1 MFAVLPVGNAAR
13 AEGMTI
19 APVDGQ
25 SMEIAS
31 NRHVQP
37 YGEIKTVT
45 STLDT
50 DGFQLVARTDV
61 AELWLSEAYHTIR
74 IVDLRTGYVWGAIPL
89 EGARNL
95 NASWRSYAGSI
106 VSIEVYD
113 SRNVERRYG
122 LLGNAKVEYSLLE
135 DGFAFSADFEQLG
148 ISLAGSVRL
157 VGNSITFELEEGSLV
172 ERGSHRLKSLAFVP
186 FLGSVFGD
194 EIEGWFLLPDGPG
207 TLMRFRPPGSYVAG
221 YDNRVYGTDLAVDE
235 LSEPQSLGTSR
246 PNDYVISP
254 NQVLVPVYGIVHGI
268 RQNGLLCVI
277 EEGAHYASIVATP
290 AGLNNM
296 RYNSI
301 MTRFEYRQS
310 YSRTATRSGAGA
322 LVPQEHMNIFT
333 PKQSLYLLSGAQA
346 DYDQMAVFYRDLLI
360 ADGTLGSSLDHIHL
374 QICIL
379 GADVRPVALWKQW
392 RTFTTIS
399 EAKSIVESLRAGGVD
414 DLLVVLRNYTEG
426 NVAGRSLNSRLG
438 SLEELEDMRQEVEGL
453 SERIRGL
460 QEGIQGPPGGTDGLP
475 GGTDG
480 LTGGTGGLPGGI
492 DGLPGGIDGL
502 PGGIDGLPGGIDG
515 LQWDLSAGGR
525 LLLYLD
531 PVRANEDQINLRLQ
545 AAHAMNKSPIRI
557 QRDNRTALYQD
568 TYFFRPD
575 VVDRAT
581 LQHVLIFSGHGTA
594 VDQLGSRLFGD
605 CSTGKES
612 TRADNMQRFLSL
624 LHELS
629 VRQGRC
635 DAQQG
640 EADEQVV
647 LREQP
652 GGHGEQRG
660 GRESGKHPGYGLALY
675 TPNQIAW
682 PYADTFLDFPL
693 VGGQY
698 LFETDTVPFLPIVLK
713 GSMALFS
720 PFLNTGYF
728 GRDRLLRM
736 VEYGVCPSFVVTW
749 APSSA
754 LARTASED
762 FYSTCFSD
770 WRDYILEA
778 YRYVKAALETVAGLR
793 IVAHTAED
801 FGRVRVTYEDGTNI
815 LVNYTDGV
823 WETENGT
830 VLPHD
835 YLVAKRGMIR

>member
-1 MFAVLPVGNAAR
+1 MAFTSVFGVRLSVFGVFLSLLGLLLPILAVFACGNAAK
-13 AEGMTI
+13 AEGMTVASI
-19 APVDGQ
+19 DRQ
-25 SMEIAS
+25 TMKIAS

-37 YGEIKTVT
+37 YGDIKTVT

-148 ISLAGSVRL
+148 IALAGSIRL
-157 VGNSITFELEEGSLV
+157 VGNKITFELEEGSV
-172 ERGSHRLKSLAFVP
+172 IERGSYRLKSLAFLP

-221 YDNRVYGTDLAVDE
+221 YDNRIYGTDLAVGE

-246 PNDYVISP
+246 PNDYVVSP

-333 PKQSLYLLSGAQA
+333 PKQSLYLLCGAQA
-346 DYDQMAVFYRDLLI
+346 DYDQMAVFYRDLLM
-360 ADGTLGSSLDHIHL
+360 ADGTLESSLDQIHL
-374 QICIL
+374 QICVL

-392 RTFTTIS
+392 RTFTTVS
-399 EAKSIVESLRAGGVD
+399 EAKGITESLRAGGVD
-414 DLLVVLRNYTEG
+414 DLLVVLRNYTDG

-438 SLEELEDMRQEVEGL
+438 SLEELEDLRREVERLPGG
-453 SERIRGL
+453 IGDL
-460 QEGIQGPPGGTDGLP
+460 QEGIEGLRDGIE
-475 GGTDG
+475 G
-480 LTGGTGGLPGGI
+480 LQ
-492 DGLPGGIDGL
+492 
-502 PGGIDGLPGGIDG
+502 GGIDG
-515 LQWDLSAGGR
+515 LQGGIDGLREEFSAGGR
-525 LLLYLD
+525 LLLYID

-545 AAHAMNKSPIRI
+545 AAHSMNKNPIRI
-557 QRDNRTALYQD
+557 QRDNRTALYPD
-568 TYFFRPD
+568 TYFYRPD
-575 VVDRAT
+575 VIEQAT
-581 LQHVLIFSGHGTA
+581 LQHTRVFSGYGAA

-605 CSTGKES
+605 YSTGRES

-624 LHELS
+624 LSE
-629 VRQGRC
+629 
-635 DAQQG
+635 
-640 EADEQVV
+640 
-647 LREQP
+647 LREQQGGLSEQQGGIHEQLGGLAEQQ
-652 GGHGEQRG
+652 GGH
-660 GRESGKHPGYGLALY
+660 ESGKHPGHGLALY

-713 GSMALFS
+713 GTMALFS

-728 GRDRLLRM
+728 ERDRLLRM
-736 VEYGVCPSFVVTW
+736 VEYGVCPSFVVTG

-801 FGRVRVTYEDGTNI
+801 FGRVQVTYEDGTKI
-815 LVNYTDGV
+815 LINYTDGL
-823 WETENGT
+823 WETGHGT

-835 YLVAKRGMIR
+835 YLVVKRGMIR

>member
-1 MFAVLPVGNAAR
+1 MVAVSIFGNTASG
-13 AEGMTI
+13 EGMTI
-19 APVDGQ
+19 APIDRQ
-25 SMEIAS
+25 TMEIAS

-37 YGEIKTVT
+37 YGEVKTVT
-45 STLDT
+45 SALDT
-50 DGFQLVARTDV
+50 DGFELVARTDV

-74 IVDLRTGYVWGAIPL
+74 VVDLRTGYVWGAIPL

-122 LLGNAKVEYSLLE
+122 LLGNAKVEYSPLE
-135 DGFAFSADFEQLG
+135 DGFAFSANFEQLG
-148 ISLAGSVRL
+148 IALAGSVRL
-157 VGNSITFELEEGSLV
+157 GGNKITFELEEGSLV
-172 ERGSHRLKSLAFVP
+172 ERGSYRLKSLAFVP

-221 YDNRVYGTDLAVDE
+221 YDNRVYGTDLAVGE

-246 PNDYVISP
+246 PNDYVVSP

-277 EEGAHYASIVATP
+277 EGGAHYASIVATP

-333 PKQSLYLLSGAQA
+333 PKQSLYLLCGAQA
-346 DYDQMAVFYRDLLI
+346 DYDQMAVFYRDLLM
-360 ADGTLGSSLDHIHL
+360 ADGTLGSSLDRIHL

-399 EAKSIVESLRAGGVD
+399 EAKSIVESLRAGGVRD
-414 DLLVVLRNYTEG
+414 PLVVLRNYTDS

-438 SLEELEDMRQEVEGL
+438 SLEELKNLRREVEWL
-453 SERIRGL
+453 PERTRGL
-460 QEGIQGPPGGTDGLP
+460 QEGIEGLP
-475 GGTDG
+475 GGVDG
-480 LTGGTGGLPGGI
+480 LREE
-492 DGLPGGIDGL
+492 
-502 PGGIDGLPGGIDG
+502 
-515 LQWDLSAGGR
+515 LSAGGR
-525 LLLYLD
+525 LLLYID

-545 AAHAMNKSPIRI
+545 AAHSMNKSAIRI
-557 QRDNRTALYQD
+557 QRDNRTALYPD
-568 TYFFRPD
+568 TYFYRPD
-575 VVDRAT
+575 VIERAT
-581 LQHVLIFSGHGTA
+581 RQHIETFSGYGAA

-605 CSTGKES
+605 YSTGRES
-612 TRADNMQRFLSL
+612 TRADNVQRFLSL
-624 LHELS
+624 LRELGERQS
-629 VRQGRC
+629 SPHDQQGGLGEQLDGYERGKRQGH
-635 DAQQG
+635 D
-640 EADEQVV
+640 
-647 LREQP
+647 
-652 GGHGEQRG
+652 
-660 GRESGKHPGYGLALY
+660 LALY

-682 PYADTFLDFPL
+682 PYADTFMDFPL

-728 GRDRLLRM
+728 ERDRLLRM
-736 VEYGVCPSFVVTW
+736 VEYGVCPSFVVTM

-762 FYSTCFSD
+762 FYSTCFDD
-770 WRDYILEA
+770 WREYILEA
-778 YRYVKAALETVAGLR
+778 YRYVKAALENVAGLR

-801 FGRVRVTYEDGTNI
+801 FGRVQVTYEDGTKI

-823 WETENGT
+823 WETEHGT

-835 YLVAKRGMIR
+835 YLVVKRGMIR